1 MMNQKYGGTENFG
14 SDLIGYYMSQYGYIP
29 ENAFGVAPSSG
40 NGILSEPNPSSQ
52 NRGALSGAAPYIQ
65 IPNSSQ
71 NRRSAAPM
79 NVPPP
84 PSRQIGTN
92 EALMRIGGK
101 MIGGSAQGGLN
112 ALQAATDE
120 FGAIQDANRGYETQ
134 DYNSAV
140 LAKLREAQAQKAMNA
155 GKGKGSGTGSNVS
168 KQASSDIV
176 NDAGARALE
185 IIQNDINDDG
195 ALNDYF
201 TGATGWAGLLSG
213 MPNSKAKTLGN
224 LLTTIKGNAGF
235 DKLQAMREASP
246 TGGALGQVSVFELEQ
261 LNAAFG
267 NLDQTNNPVELRE
280 NLINL
285 IHVYNNII
293 HGEGNHPYP
302 PASQLNLSGSGSA
315 PQSNPDDEALVRKY
329 LNP

>member
-1 MMNQKYGGTENFG
+1 MMNKQQDFG

-29 ENAFGVAPSSG
+29 ENAFGVTPSSV
-40 NGILSEPNPSSQ
+40 NGILSEPNPPSQ
-52 NRGALSGAAPYIQ
+52 NRGALSGSAPYMA

-101 MIGGSAQGGLN
+101 MIGGSAKGGLN

-120 FGAIQDANRGYETQ
+120 FGAIQDANRAYENL

-155 GKGKGSGTGSNVS
+155 GKGKGSGTGSNS
-168 KQASSDIV
+168 TKQASSDIV

-185 IIQNDINDDG
+185 MIQNDIADDG
-195 ALNDYF
+195 ALNNYF

-246 TGGALGQVSVFELEQ
+246 TGGALGQVSNFELEQ

-302 PASQLNLSGSGSA
+302 PARQLNLSGGGSA
-315 PQSNPDDEALVRKY
+315 PQANPDDEALVRKY

>member
-1 MMNQKYGGTENFG
+1 MMNRQQDFG
-14 SDLIGYYMSQYGYIP
+14 SDLIGYYMKNYGYIP
-29 ENAFGVAPSSG
+29 DNAFGVTPSSV
-40 NGILSEPNPSSQ
+40 NGVLSEPNPPKQ
-52 NRGALSGAAPYIQ
+52 GQGALSGSAPYMA

-79 NVPPP
+79 SLPPP

-155 GKGKGSGTGSNVS
+155 GKGKGSSSNAT

-195 ALNDYF
+195 ALNNF
-201 TGATGWAGLLSG
+201 FSGATGWAGLMSG

-246 TGGALGQVSVFELEQ
+246 TGGALGQVSNFELQQ

-267 NLDQTNNPVELRE
+267 NLDQTNNPEELRL
-280 NLINL
+280 NLVNL

-302 PASQLNLSGSGSA
+302 SADQLDFSGGSSA
-315 PQSNPDDEALVRKY
+315 QQPNADDEALVQKY
-329 LNP
+329 LNPQS

>member
-1 MMNQKYGGTENFG
+1 MAMNEQQQFG
-14 SDLIGYYMSQYGYIP
+14 SDLIAQYMKLYGYIP
-29 ENAFGVAPSSG
+29 ENAYGVTPSG
-40 NGILSEPNPSSQ
+40 VNGILTEPNPSMQ
-52 NRGALSGAAPYIQ
+52 GKGVLSGAAPYIQ

-79 NVPPP
+79 SLPPP
-84 PSRQIGTN
+84 PSREIGTN
-92 EALMRIGGK
+92 ESLIRIGGA
-101 MIGGSAQGGLN
+101 MIGGSAKGGLN
-112 ALQAATDE
+112 AIDAATNE
-120 FGAIQDANRGYETQ
+120 YRAIQDENRAYEAQ
-134 DYNSAV
+134 DYNSSV

-155 GKGKGSGTGSNVS
+155 GKGKGSGTGMNSA
-168 KQASSDIV
+168 KRASSDIV

-185 IIQNDINDDG
+185 IIQNDISDDG
-195 ALNDYF
+195 VLNDFF
-201 TGATGWAGLLSG
+201 TGATGWAGLMSG

-267 NLDQTNNPVELRE
+267 NLDQTNDPVELRE

-302 PASQLNLSGSGSA
+302 PASQLNLSGSSSA
-315 PQSNPDDEALVRKY
+315 PQANPDDEALVRKY

>member
-1 MMNQKYGGTENFG
+1 MAEGYRNNQFGT
-14 SDLIGYYMSQYGYIP
+14 DLLAQYLELYGYVP
-29 ENAFGVAPSSG
+29 PNAFGIPASG
-40 NGILSEPNPSSQ
+40 GILNQ
-52 NRGALSGAAPYIQ
+52 QTAMGQGALSGAAPYLEMN
-65 IPNSSQ
+65 PSA
-71 NRRSAAPM
+71 NRRSVAPI

-84 PSRQIGTN
+84 PSRQIGTD
-92 EALMRIGGK
+92 EMLMRVGGA
-101 MIGGSAQGGLN
+101 MMGGAQKGGLN
-112 ALQAATDE
+112 AMDKGIAAYGKIKDY
-120 FGAIQDANRGYETQ
+120 NRSRELE

-140 LAKLREAQAQKAMNA
+140 LAKLRAAQAQKALTG
-155 GKGKGSGTGSNVS
+155 GKAKGTGSNAT

-185 IIQNDINDDG
+185 IVQYDIDNDTI
-195 ALNDYF
+195 LNNFF
-201 TGATGWAGLLSG
+201 TGGTGWAGLLKG
-213 MPNSKAKTLGN
+213 VPGSKAKTLGN

-246 TGGALGQVSVFELEQ
+246 TGGALGQVSNFELEQ

-267 NLDQTNNPVELRE
+267 NLDQSGDPVELRL

-302 PASQLNLSGSGSA
+302 PASAMDLSGNSA
-315 PQSNPDDEALVRKY
+315 QQTNPDDEALVQKY
-329 LNP
+329 LNPQ

>member
-1 MMNQKYGGTENFG
+1 MAMNKQQDFG

-29 ENAFGVAPSSG
+29 ENAFGVTPSSV
-40 NGILSEPNPSSQ
+40 NGILSEPNPPSQ

-71 NRRSAAPM
+71 NRRSVAPM

-84 PSRQIGTN
+84 PNRQIGTN

-101 MIGGSAQGGLN
+101 MIGGSAKGGLN

-120 FGAIQDANRGYETQ
+120 FGVIQDANRGYEAQ

-155 GKGKGSGTGSNVS
+155 GKGKGTGSNS
-168 KQASSDIV
+168 TKQASSDIV

-195 ALNDYF
+195 FLNNFF
-201 TGATGWAGLLSG
+201 TGATGWAGLLKG
-213 MPNSKAKTLGN
+213 MPNSKAKSLGN

-246 TGGALGQVSVFELEQ
+246 TGGALGQVSNFELEQ

-267 NLDQTNNPVELRE
+267 NLDQANDPTELRE

-302 PASQLNLSGSGSA
+302 PARQLNLSGGGSA
-315 PQSNPDDEALVRKY
+315 PQANPDDEALVRKY

>member
-1 MMNQKYGGTENFG
+1 MMNAEQDFG

-29 ENAFGVAPSSG
+29 ENAFGVAPSSV
-40 NGILSEPNPSSQ
+40 NGILSEPNPPKQ
-52 NRGALSGAAPYIQ
+52 GQGALSGAAPYIE

-79 NVPPP
+79 SLSPP
-84 PSRQIGTN
+84 PSREVGTN
-92 EALMRIGGK
+92 ESLIRIGGA
-101 MIGGSAQGGLN
+101 MIGGSAKGGLN
-112 ALQAATDE
+112 AIDAATNE
-120 FGAIQDANRGYETQ
+120 YRAIQDENRAYEAQ

-155 GKGKGSGTGSNVS
+155 GKGKGTGSNS
-168 KQASSDIV
+168 TKQASSDIV

-185 IIQNDINDDG
+185 IIQNDIADDG
-195 ALNDYF
+195 ALNNYF

-246 TGGALGQVSVFELEQ
+246 TGGALGQVSNFELEQ

-267 NLDQTNNPVELRE
+267 NLDQTNDPVELRE

-302 PASQLNLSGSGSA
+302 PASQLNLSGSSSA
-315 PQSNPDDEALVRKY
+315 PQANPDDEALVRKY